1 MKKMK
6 NKPGDI
12 QSTIMVAFSVISTL
26 IMVCMGM
33 MVYWRFSGITQQNIV
48 DNNRKMM
55 DQTVDSIENY
65 LVNMRQI
72 SDAAYYDVIKENDIR
87 EQNESIHK
95 GLNLLYEANKENL
108 RSIAI
113 YNGYGSL
120 MAAEPVVAQKEEP
133 DVTRQGWF
141 MQAKTRM
148 ENIHFSTPHVH
159 ALLVGHG
166 ERGDV
171 HHVPEFRQHFV
182 AFLQQFRVAE
192 SDCGKLFGSEIPV
205 TEHPLE
211 TVHIDVC
218 DVAHHQDGLL
228 HLAGVLD
235 QIVHRFE
242 GIVILL
248 ALLIDFHR
256 LLKVAHHVRGGLG
269 GMDDVFG
276 GIDDALR

>member
-1 MKKMK
+1 MKVVELHRL
-6 NKPGDI
+6 PVSFVHVPVQPHDAVEVVLLFRTQVTHGD
-12 QSTIMVAFSVISTL
+12 V
-26 IMVCMGM
+26 
-33 MVYWRFSGITQQNIV
+33 
-48 DNNRKMM
+48 
-55 DQTVDSIENY
+55 
-65 LVNMRQI
+65 LVR
-72 SDAAYYDVIKENDIR
+72 
-87 EQNESIHK
+87 
-95 GLNLLYEANKENL
+95 
-108 RSIAI
+108 
-113 YNGYGSL
+113 
-120 MAAEPVVAQKEEP
+120 VVAHEVA
-133 DVTRQGWF
+133 VTLHLRVAAF
-141 MQAKTRM
+141 
-148 ENIHFSTPHVH
+148 HHVH

-242 GIVILL
+242 ARYRCCYQFWFCYI
-248 ALLIDFHR
+248 
-256 LLKVAHHVRGGLG
+256 
-269 GMDDVFG
+269 
-276 GIDDALR
+276 

>member
-1 MKKMK
+1 LYSYHSDTMT
-6 NKPGDI
+6 PPPP
-12 QSTIMVAFSVISTL
+12 SSALFPYATL
-26 IMVCMGM
+26 
-33 MVYWRFSGITQQNIV
+33 F
-48 DNNRKMM
+48 
-55 DQTVDSIENY
+55 
-65 LVNMRQI
+65 
-72 SDAAYYDVIKENDIR
+72 
-87 EQNESIHK
+87 
-95 GLNLLYEANKENL
+95 
-108 RSIAI
+108 RS
-113 YNGYGSL
+113 
-120 MAAEPVVAQKEEP
+120 
-133 DVTRQGWF
+133 
-141 MQAKTRM
+141 
-148 ENIHFSTPHVH
+148 
-159 ALLVGHG
+159 
-166 ERGDV
+166 
-171 HHVPEFRQHFV
+171 
-182 AFLQQFRVAE
+182 LQQFRVAE